1 MMRYTEE
8 NFTLPF
14 APNPGK
20 SLNIM
25 TNYGVFSRYPVKTH
39 VIMETDSL
47 GSVLDH
53 YLTPYLQPDDYVFIS
68 EKIVAITQGRA
79 FPVEEIKPGRWA
91 RLLSS
96 FVQKSSYGIG
106 LGMPCTMEL
115 AIREIGLLKIL
126 LAAVCAAVTK
136 LFGIHGV
143 FYQILGEQAR
153 AIDGPC
159 DYTIPPYNRY
169 AKLAPS
175 RPNEVAKELAAHIGV
190 KVVIIDAN
198 DLGVEVLG
206 RSHFDEIDI
215 DFCKEVFRDNPL
227 AQGDEQTP
235 LCILRRVRQE
245 DVSPAILSPNPESR

>member
-1 MMRYTEE
+1 MMRYAGEDSPM
-8 NFTLPF
+8 PF
-14 APNPGK
+14 VPNHGK
-20 SLNIM
+20 SLNIT
-25 TNYGVFSRYPVKTH
+25 TNYGVFARYPVKTH
-39 VIMETDSL
+39 VIMASDSL
-47 GSVLDH
+47 RPVLDH
-53 YLTPYLQPDDYVFIS
+53 YLAPYLQPGDYVFIS

-91 RLLSS
+91 KILSS
-96 FVQKSSYGIG
+96 FVQKSAHGIG

-126 LAAVCAAVTK
+126 FAAVCSAVTK

-143 FYQILGEQAR
+143 FYRILGEQAR

-175 RPNEVAKELAAHIGV
+175 RPNEAAKELAAHIGA
-190 KVVIIDAN
+190 KIVIIDAN

-206 RSHFDEIDI
+206 RSHPDEIDI
-215 DFCKEVFRDNPL
+215 DFCKEVFGDNPL
-227 AQGDEQTP
+227 GQGAEQTP
-235 LCILRRVRQE
+235 ICILRKAWQE
-245 DVSPAILSPNPESR
+245 DAEPPSLESCSCG